1 MDYRNVI
8 EIHGLCKKQGDFA
21 LKDVDIV
28 LPKGCVMGYIGQN
41 GAGKTTTI
49 KAMLNRIEID
59 SGSIKIFGMDYIKNE
74 GEIKEE
80 IGVVYDELMFHDKL
94 KVKQIGTIL
103 KHIYK
108 KWNQPLYE
116 EYLSRFKLQGNKKV
130 KELSRGMRMKLQI
143 ATALSHDA
151 KLLIMDEPTGGLD
164 PIVRN
169 EILDIFMDFMQD
181 ESHSILLSS
190 HITTDLERIADYL
203 TFIDDGE
210 VMLSGEKFDILE
222 NHGIIKCGKD
232 GGGFIDND
240 DIVFCRES
248 VFGKEI
254 MVKNK
259 SKYGKVDSGT
269 VMEDAGLEDIM
280 MFYVERRRKG
290 SAGTCI

>member
-1 MDYRNVI
+1 MDYRNAV

-74 GEIKEE
+74 CEIKEE

-232 GGGFIDND
+232 RGGFIDNE
-240 DIVFCRES
+240 DIIFSRES